1 MLARFFQKSEPISF
15 VSLLLVLFSFV
26 IVHTTVSSTTQ
37 LGLDNISEV
46 LGAFLFFTFLVF
58 LVSFVVAKNHLTQV
72 NYYAIL
78 FFVLLIGLFPS
89 VLSISKISLSHFFV
103 LLSARRLY
111 SIHSKKQLL
120 SKLFDSGFYIGI
132 AFLLYP
138 QTIVYVLPI
147 YASYFIYIK
156 IIDKNLLL
164 PIIGFLTPV
173 FVVFTYYFIQDKL
186 AAFQT
191 LIEINLNFELI
202 KFSTQQLLLPL
213 VLIAAILVF
222 SLFKILFNAHSF
234 DVSDKNSN
242 KLVIAHLV
250 ISVLFLLLNNLRIEE
265 TIQYLFFPVAILAGN
280 LFYLLKKD
288 WIKDVILYG
297 FLIVA
302 FILPFLPNFN

>member
-15 VSLLLVLFSFV
+15 VSLLLVLFTFV
-26 IVHTTVSSTTQ
+26 AVHTTVSSSTH

-58 LVSFVVAKNHLTQV
+58 LVSFIVAKNHLTQV

-111 SIHSKKQLL
+111 SIHSKKQIL
-120 SKLFDSGFYIGI
+120 SKLFDSGFYIGV
-132 AFLLYP
+132 AFLLFP
-138 QTIVYVLPI
+138 QTIIYVLLI
-147 YASYFIYIK
+147 YTSYFIYIK
-156 IIDKNLLL
+156 IIGKNLLL
-164 PIIGFLTPV
+164 PIIGFLTPI
-173 FVVFTYYFIQDKL
+173 FVVFTYYFVQDKL
-186 AAFQT
+186 ATFQT
-191 LIEINLNFELI
+191 LIEININFELLQ
-202 KFSTQQLLLPL
+202 FLPQQLLLPL
-213 VLIAAILVF
+213 VLIVTISVF
-222 SLFKILFNAHSF
+222 SLFKILSNTHSF
-234 DVSDKNSN
+234 EGGDRNNN

-250 ISVLFLLLNNLRIEE
+250 LSVLFLLLNNLRIEE
-265 TIQYLFFPVAILAGN
+265 TIQYLFFPVAVLAGN